1 MAASAGLYD
10 PRFEHDACGVGF
22 VADLSGRGGHDVV
35 AKALRVLCNLEHR
48 GAQGGDPGTGDG
60 AGILTQIPDEFFR
73 AECDFELPA
82 AGSYAAGMAFF
93 SAERW
98 LVTPALE
105 RLAAA
110 EGLTILGW
118 REVPFD
124 ITACGDGARAV
135 LPDVLQMF
143 VSGAAGQHGMDLE
156 RMAFCLRKRAEHEI
170 GVYFAS
176 LSARTIVYK
185 GMLSAPQLEPF
196 YPDLSDPRYGSALAL
211 VHSRFSTNTFPS
223 WPLAHPYR
231 YVAHNGEINTVRGNR
246 NWMRAREAMLA
257 TDLIPVSADGR
268 GIERLFPVLNE
279 DGSDSAS
286 FDECLELLHMGGRS
300 LPHAVLMMIPEP
312 WEKHEAMSP
321 ERRAF
326 YQFHAA
332 LMEPWDGPALIAFT
346 DGSVIGA
353 VLDRNG
359 LRPGRYWVT
368 SDGLVV
374 LASEVGVLDIDP
386 ATVIRKGRLQPGRVF
401 LADTAAGRI
410 VEDEEVKAAL
420 AAEHPYGAWLHA
432 GLLHLDDLPDRPPG
446 DNTAPDLLRLQRM
459 HGYTEE
465 ELRVILAPMARSGT
479 EPIGSMGTD
488 TPVAVLSDRPRLVF
502 DYFTQLFA
510 QVTNPPLDAIREEL
524 VTSLGTVTGPEQN
537 LLDPVPASCRQIVL
551 PDPVIS
557 DNDLAKI
564 VHINDEGNLPG
575 FASHVVDGRYDP
587 RGGGPGLRAR
597 LAAICEEVSAAITAG
612 ARLIILSDRDRSP
625 RDNTALIPI
634 PSLLLTG
641 AVHHHLIKQKSRTRA
656 GLIVEAGD
664 VRECHHVALLIG
676 YGAAAVNPYL
686 AIESVRDLVR
696 RGVIASDAN
705 LTEKRAEAN
714 LLKALA
720 KGLLK
725 IMSKMGVST
734 VASYTGAQIFEAI
747 GLGEEVIEVCFAG
760 TTSRLSGVDFDALA
774 EETRLR
780 TGRAIAAGAGMAY
793 RRLGTG
799 GEYQWRRDGEP
810 HLFSPETVFK
820 LQHATRSGRY
830 EIFKEYTA
838 LVDDQ
843 SHRLMTLRGLL
854 RIRGVDQ
861 PGEAADAEQ
870 APGPVRVNEV
880 EPVSSIVR
888 RFATGAM
895 SYGSISAE
903 AHQTLAIAMNRLGA
917 RSNTGEGGED
927 PDRFIP
933 DANGDLRRSAVKQV
947 ASGRFGVTSEY
958 LVNADDL
965 QIKMAQGAKPG
976 EGGQLPGNKIYP
988 WIAKT
993 RYSTPGVGLISP
1005 PPHHDIYSIED
1016 LAQLIHD
1023 LKNANPAARVHVK
1036 LVSEVGVGTVAA
1048 GVSKAHADVVL
1059 ISGHDG
1065 GTGAAPLTSLKH
1077 AGAPWELGLAET
1089 QQTLLRNNLRD
1100 RIVVQADGQLKT
1112 GRDVIIAAL
1121 LGAEEFGFAS
1131 APLVVSGCIM
1141 MRVCHLDTC
1150 PVGVATQNP
1159 ELRARF
1165 SGKPE
1170 FVVNFF
1176 EFIAE
1181 EVREYLARL
1190 GFRTLEEIIGRVDL
1204 LDSALAVEHWK
1215 ASGLDLSRVLY
1226 APPLPEG
1233 AALTC
1238 KNSQDHG
1245 LDRALDNT
1253 LIQLAEGAL
1262 EEGRAVRLELP
1273 IRNVNRTVGTMLGY
1287 EVTRRWGGEG
1297 LPDDTIDISFR
1308 GSAGQSFGAFLP
1320 RGITLRLEGDAN
1332 DYLGKGLSGGRLMV
1346 RPPAEARFTAEEQV
1360 IAGNVIGYGAT
1371 SGEIFLRGL
1380 VGERFCVRNSGALA
1394 VTEGTGDHGC
1404 EYMTGGRVVVLGPV
1418 GRNFAAGMSG
1428 GIAYVLDL
1436 RPQRVNTEMVDLD
1449 PVDAEDD
1456 AKFLRDVVERHHA
1469 ETGSAVAARLLS
1481 DWDAS
1486 RFTKIMPKDYKRVLS
1501 AASAAEREGRDVN
1514 EAVMAAAHG

>member
-1 MAASAGLYD
+1 MAAAGLYD
-10 PRFEHDACGVGF
+10 PSFEHDACGVGF
-22 VADLSGRGGHDVV
+22 VADLSGRGGHEVV
-35 AKALRVLCNLEHR
+35 AQALRVLCHLEHR
-48 GAQGGDPGTGDG
+48 GAQGSDPGTGDG
-60 AGILTQIPDEFFR
+60 AGILTQLPDEFFR
-73 AECDFELPA
+73 AVTGFALPGP
-82 AGSYAAGMAFF
+82 GSYAAGLAFL
-93 SAERW
+93 SAERP
-98 LVTPALE
+98 VVSATIE

-110 EGLTILGW
+110 EGLTVLGW
-118 REVPFD
+118 REVPYD
-124 ITACGDGARAV
+124 VDACGAGARAV
-135 LPDVLQMF
+135 LPELVQLF
-143 VSGAAGQHGMDLE
+143 VAGANGESGRQLE
-156 RMAFCLRKRAEHEI
+156 QMAFCLRKRAEHEG

-185 GMLSAPQLEPF
+185 GMLSAVQLEPF
-196 YPDLSDPRYGSALAL
+196 FPDLSDPRYGSALAL

-231 YVAHNGEINTVRGNR
+231 YVAHNGEINTIRGNR

-257 TDLIPVSADGR
+257 TDLIPPSKDGK
-268 GIERLFPVLNE
+268 GIERLFPVLDE
-279 DGSDSAS
+279 AGSDSAS

-312 WEKHEAMSP
+312 WENHEEMTP

-359 LRPGRYWVT
+359 LRPGRYWLT

-386 ATVIRKGRLQPGRVF
+386 ATVIRKGRLQPGRIF
-401 LADTAAGRI
+401 LADTATGRI

-432 GLLHLDDLPDRPPG
+432 GLVHLDDLPDRALPPPAPA
-446 DNTAPDLLRLQRM
+446 APDLVTLQRM
-459 HGYTEE
+459 HGYTDE
-465 ELRVILAPMARSGT
+465 ELRVILAPMARTGS

-488 TPVAVLSDRPRLVF
+488 TPLAVLSDKPRLIF

-537 LLDPVPASCRQIVL
+537 LLVPVPASCRQIGL
-551 PDPVIS
+551 PYPVIG
-557 DNDLAKI
+557 DQDLAKI

-575 FASHVVDGRYDP
+575 LASHVVDGRYDP
-587 RGGGPGLRAR
+587 RGGGDGLRAR
-597 LAAICEEVSAAITAG
+597 LADICAEVSEAIQSG
-612 ARLIILSDRDRSP
+612 ARLIILSDRAAP
-625 RDNTALIPI
+625 RPDAIPI

-641 AVHHHLIKQKSRTRA
+641 AVHHHLIREKSRTQA
-656 GLIVEAGD
+656 GLVVEAGD
-664 VRECHHVALLIG
+664 VRECHHVALLVG

-696 RGVIASDAN
+696 RGVLEGVS
-705 LTEKRAEAN
+705 EKKAEAN
-714 LLKALA
+714 LLKAFG

-734 VASYTGAQIFEAI
+734 VASYAGAQIFEAL
-747 GLGEEVIEVCFAG
+747 GLGPEVIDTCFAG
-760 TTSRLSGVDFDALA
+760 TTSRLSGVGFTALA
-774 EETRLR
+774 AEIGQR
-780 TGRAIAAGAGMAY
+780 TGLALADPAGMEH
-793 RRLGTG
+793 RRLATG

-810 HLFSPETVFK
+810 HLFNPETVFK
-820 LQHATRSGRY
+820 LQHATRSRRY
-830 EIFKEYTA
+830 EIFKEYTS

-843 SHRLMTLRGLL
+843 SRRLMTLRGLL
-854 RIRGVDQ
+854 RIRGVDAGTGV
-861 PGEAADAEQ
+861 PR
-870 APGPVRVNEV
+870 PVPVNEV
-880 EPVSSIVR
+880 EAAASIVR

-903 AHQTLAIAMNRLGA
+903 AHETLAIAMNRLGA

-927 PDRFIP
+927 PDRFTP
-933 DANGDLRRSAVKQV
+933 EANGDLRRSAVKQV

-976 EGGQLPGNKIYP
+976 EGGQLAGNKVYP

-1089 QQTLLRNNLRD
+1089 QQTLLRNKLRD

-1170 FVVNFF
+1170 FVVTFF

-1181 EVREYLARL
+1181 EVREYLAQL
-1190 GFRTLEEIIGRVDL
+1190 GFRSLEEIVGRVDL
-1204 LDSALAVEHWK
+1204 LDAALAVDHWK
-1215 ASGLDLSRVLY
+1215 ASGLDLSRMLY
-1226 APPLPEG
+1226 RPELSDD
-1233 AALTC
+1233 AALSC
-1238 KNSQDHG
+1238 KQSQDHG
-1245 LDRALDNT
+1245 LDKALDNT

-1262 EEGRAVRLELP
+1262 EEGRPVRLELP

-1297 LPDDTIDISFR
+1297 LPDNTIDVSFD

-1320 RGITLRLEGDAN
+1320 RGITLRLTGDAN
-1332 DYLGKGLSGGRLMV
+1332 DYLGKGLSGGRLVV
-1346 RPPAEARFTAEEQV
+1346 RPPAAAPFAAEEQV

-1394 VTEGTGDHGC
+1394 VAEGTGDHGC
-1404 EYMTGGRVVVLGPV
+1404 EYMTGGRVVILGPV

-1428 GIAYVLDL
+1428 GIAYVLDC
-1436 RPQRVNTEMVDLD
+1436 PVHRVNVEMVDLD
-1449 PVDAEDD
+1449 PLDD
-1456 AKFLRDVVERHHA
+1456 DDVKFLREVTERHHA
-1469 ETGSAVAARLLS
+1469 ETGSAVAARLLA
-1481 DWDAS
+1481 DWDPG
-1486 RFTKIMPKDYKRVLS
+1486 RFTKLMPKDYKRVLS
-1501 AASAAEREGRDVN
+1501 ATSQAEREGRDVD